1 VREAFA
7 SGGLVDAA
15 TVVVALALDERRER
29 EAEAWAQAELRRI
42 NTILEGICDEQSDGD
57 H

>member
-15 TVVVALALDERRER
+15 AVVVALVLDERRER